1 MIDPLILSGK
11 EVSAS
16 FYDSLDQK
24 IKSLRKNNI
33 TPGLAVVLVGEDS
46 ASQVYVRSKT
56 KTFNKLSLFTKTYRL
71 PSDSSE
77 RELLELIDDL
87 NKNNLFHGILVQL
100 PLPNHIDS
108 DKVINRIIPSK
119 DVDGFHPEN
128 AGLLSIGK
136 PRFIPCTPKGI
147 MEILKYYKIKLD
159 GKHVVVVGRSN
170 IVGRPI
176 SILTSLKGENSNG
189 TTTICHSGTKDIGN
203 HTKAADVVIVALGV
217 PEFLKENISLTVYFG
232 EVVSCLEDLDPKL
245 VSFDACFHDGF
256 APQRNKEM
264 WSPEVFHYL
273 SILSNDKTTYST
285 FSSSKI
291 VTEGLK
297 QNDFLAQKN
306 KGFGEPTTNKT
317 K

>member
-1 MIDPLILSGK
+1 MTDPLILSGK

-16 FYDSLDQK
+16 VYNSLDQK

-77 RELLELIDDL
+77 KELLELIDNL

-100 PLPNHIDS
+100 PLPSHIDS
-108 DKVINRIIPSK
+108 DKVINTILPSK

-203 HTKAADVVIVALGV
+203 HTKSADVVIVALGV
-217 PEFLKENISLTVYFG
+217 PGFLKENMIKKGSGVIDVGINRVDDTSEKGYRLVGDVDWERIYNKAAAITPVPGGVGPMTIAMLVQNTVEAAEYQ
-232 EVVSCLEDLDPKL
+232 EK
-245 VSFDACFHDGF
+245 
-256 APQRNKEM
+256 
-264 WSPEVFHYL
+264 
-273 SILSNDKTTYST
+273 
-285 FSSSKI
+285 
-291 VTEGLK
+291 
-297 QNDFLAQKN
+297 
-306 KGFGEPTTNKT
+306 
-317 K
+317 

>member
-1 MIDPLILSGK
+1 MTGPLILSGK
-11 EVSAS
+11 DVSTS
-16 FYDSLDQK
+16 FFDSLDPK
-24 IKSLRKNNI
+24 IKNLKNNNI
-33 TPGLAVVLVGEDS
+33 TPGLAVILVGENP

-100 PLPNHIDS
+100 PLPSHIDS
-108 DKVINRIIPSK
+108 DKVINTILPSK

-217 PEFLKENISLTVYFG
+217 PGFLKESMIKEGAVVIDVGINRVDDTSEKGYRLVGDVDWGEIYKKAAAITPVPGGVGPMTIAMLVQNTVEAAEYQ
-232 EVVSCLEDLDPKL
+232 EK
-245 VSFDACFHDGF
+245 
-256 APQRNKEM
+256 
-264 WSPEVFHYL
+264 
-273 SILSNDKTTYST
+273 
-285 FSSSKI
+285 
-291 VTEGLK
+291 
-297 QNDFLAQKN
+297 
-306 KGFGEPTTNKT
+306 
-317 K
+317 

>member
-16 FYDSLDQK
+16 VYDSLDQK
-24 IKSLRKNNI
+24 IKTLRKNNI

-71 PSDSSE
+71 PSASSE

-100 PLPNHIDS
+100 PLPSHIDS
-108 DKVINRIIPSK
+108 DKVINRILPSK

-189 TTTICHSGTKDIGN
+189 TTTLCHSGTKDIGN

-217 PEFLKENISLTVYFG
+217 PGFLKENMIKEGAVVIDVGINRVDDTSEKGYRLVGDVAWEEIYKKAAAITPVPGGVGPMTIAMLVQNTVEAAEYQ
-232 EVVSCLEDLDPKL
+232 EK
-245 VSFDACFHDGF
+245 
-256 APQRNKEM
+256 
-264 WSPEVFHYL
+264 
-273 SILSNDKTTYST
+273 
-285 FSSSKI
+285 
-291 VTEGLK
+291 
-297 QNDFLAQKN
+297 
-306 KGFGEPTTNKT
+306 
-317 K
+317 

>member
-16 FYDSLDQK
+16 VYDSLDQK

-71 PSDSSE
+71 PSASSE

-108 DKVINRIIPSK
+108 DKVINRILPSK

-203 HTKAADVVIVALGV
+203 HTKSADVVIVALGV
-217 PEFLKENISLTVYFG
+217 PGFLKENMIKKGAVVIDVGINRVDDTSEKGYRLVGDVDWERIYNKAAAITPVPGGVGPMTIAMLVQNTVEAAEYQ
-232 EVVSCLEDLDPKL
+232 EK
-245 VSFDACFHDGF
+245 
-256 APQRNKEM
+256 
-264 WSPEVFHYL
+264 
-273 SILSNDKTTYST
+273 
-285 FSSSKI
+285 
-291 VTEGLK
+291 
-297 QNDFLAQKN
+297 
-306 KGFGEPTTNKT
+306 
-317 K
+317 